1 MKSYFYSECTSIPTP
16 CNSTTQFVVHDSP
29 KVNSHIDL
37 NINES
42 VPLNANNLFGGG
54 ISNDARYVI
63 NYNERAGG
71 SEEFS
76 VTQAGLSVSKSESGN
91 LMFGQMIEEDS
102 CSLDVEF
109 QLDDSDDSGSFS
121 NNIVPFSNLT
131 HSSGDTV
138 DNSFSIVFE
147 DSGCADK
154 SEKSTTSSGGV
165 VFHDDSNHS
174 NNKNVI
180 DTPSSSQ
187 LNSTNSSRPKPLSE
201 QRSHS
206 ARKLDS
212 SSPTPVQKSYLY
224 IQMQLCRRETLKDW
238 LCASTNEHRSSEEIW
253 DMFGQIVSAVEYV
266 HDSGLM
272 HRDLKVWT
280 LAKFV
285 LISQ

>member
-1 MKSYFYSECTSIPTP
+1 MISYFCSECTSIPTP
-16 CNSTTQFVVHDSP
+16 CNSTTQFVVHDSS
-29 KVNSHIDL
+29 KVNSHVDL

-42 VPLNANNLFGGG
+42 VPHNANNLFGGG
-54 ISNDARYVI
+54 IGNDARYVI
-63 NYNERAGG
+63 NYNQRAGG

-76 VTQAGLSVSKSESGN
+76 VTQAGLSISKSESGN

-121 NNIVPFSNLT
+121 NNIVPFSKLT

-165 VFHDDSNHS
+165 VFQDDSNH
-174 NNKNVI
+174 NNNI
-180 DTPSSSQ
+180 HDMETSSQ
-187 LNSTNSSRPKPLSE
+187 LNNSNSSRPKTLSE

-212 SSPTPVQKSYLY
+212 PSPSPVQKSYLY

-238 LCASTNEHRSSEEIW
+238 LCASTNVHRSSEEIW

-280 LAKFV
+280 LANDF
-285 LISQ
+285 